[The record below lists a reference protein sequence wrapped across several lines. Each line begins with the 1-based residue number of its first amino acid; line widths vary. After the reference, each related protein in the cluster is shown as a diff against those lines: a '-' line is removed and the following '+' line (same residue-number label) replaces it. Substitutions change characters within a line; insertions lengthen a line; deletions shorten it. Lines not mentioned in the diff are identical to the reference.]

1 MKLKKS
7 ICKQLLVCMRMTIGM
22 GVKPLFVSY
31 ANHYS
36 FVYRTTIGLS
46 ANDYFTEPFP
56 QQLHAPAYEA
66 ITLSA
71 ALKRGSPSEIPC

>member
-1 MKLKKS
+1 MDEAEEVDL
-7 ICKQLLVCMRMTIGM
+7 QTTTGLHAEDYWYGGQTTIR
-22 GVKPLFVSY
+22 FV
-31 ANHYS
+31 HQ
-36 FVYRTTIGLS
+36 TTIGLS

-71 ALKRGSPSEIPC
+71 ALKRGSSSEIPY